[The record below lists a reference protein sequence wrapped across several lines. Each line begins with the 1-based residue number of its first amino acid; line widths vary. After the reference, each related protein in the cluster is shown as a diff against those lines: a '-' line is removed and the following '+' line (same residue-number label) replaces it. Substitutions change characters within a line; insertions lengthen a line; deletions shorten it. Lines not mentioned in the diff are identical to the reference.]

1 MYQTISSSRQ
11 SAAKGVLLAS
21 AVSLALSLGVSLAT
35 MAAAPSAL
43 AAKPAVKLAS
53 SAARPASLS
62 GVVNVN
68 TATPDQL
75 QLLPGV
81 GQARAGAI
89 VAFRKD
95 QGGFK
100 NVEDLLAV
108 KGIGESMLERMRPFV
123 TVTGKTTARKL

>member
-1 MYQTISSSRQ
+1 M
-11 SAAKGVLLAS
+11 GL
-21 AVSLALSLGVSLAT
+21 SLA
-35 MAAAPSAL
+35 MAAAAPEL
-43 AAKPAVKLAS
+43 QAAKPATS
-53 SAARPASLS
+53 TASLS

-81 GQARAGAI
+81 GEARAGAI
-89 VAFRKD
+89 VALRKQ

>member
-1 MYQTISSSRQ
+1 MYRTIDSSRQ
-11 SAAKGVLLAS
+11 SAAKGVLLALALGLS
-21 AVSLALSLGVSLAT
+21 LAAGAAVS
-35 MAAAPSAL
+35 PAL
-43 AAKPAVKLAS
+43 AAKPAAS
-53 SAARPASLS
+53 TAPAGASLS

-89 VAFRKD
+89 VEFRKQ

-100 NVEDLLAV
+100 QVEDLLAV
-108 KGIGESMLERMRPFV
+108 KGIGESMLERLRPFV